1 MGQKAEYKSAVR
13 SRRLIRQAFT
23 ELLKEKPLDK
33 ITVADIVRRAD
44 INRGTFYAH
53 YSDVRAVIGQ
63 IEDEI
68 IAKMLEIADNAGYKD
83 FCTDPLPALLRVS
96 KTLEE
101 NADFYRTLVNS
112 NGSGLFMM
120 RLMDVYV
127 EHMMSDA
134 SIPEEVKTSPSFI
147 AMVQYYAGGVI
158 NTYAA
163 WFRDKIPLTLDEIS
177 LMLSLGIKEGTK
189 LILDK

>member
-23 ELLKEKPLDK
+23 ELLREKALDK

-68 IAKMLEIADNAGYKD
+68 IEKMLEIADDAGYRD
-83 FCTDPLPALLRVS
+83 FCTDPLPALLKVS

-101 NADFYRTLVNS
+101 NAEFYRTLVNS
-112 NGSGLFMM
+112 NGSGLFML

-127 EHMMSDA
+127 EHMMRDDA
-134 SIPEEVKTSPSFI
+134 VPEEVRTSPGFI
-147 AMVQYYAGGVI
+147 AMVQYYAGGVV

-177 LMLSLGIKEGTK
+177 LMLSMGIKEGTK